1 MTPCVETSLLVRK
14 ELTEA
19 SYPHLMLEFRMFS
32 ALATIIANEH
42 SDDGFTTTTRP
53 GGAPTPT
60 LRQAVSEVM
69 SGQRMHARTVALGAD
84 VVRHGRSIDASN
96 GRHRA
101 PSSAKPSPFRGHSE
115 LRGHF
120 RAEIEVVP

>member
-1 MTPCVETSLLVRK
+1 MRK

-69 SGQRMHARTVALGAD
+69 SGQRMHAIIVVLGAD